1 MGDDVP
7 VHSLVRWAMVI
18 AAAIVAAWFGLGWI
32 QARDLGRAT
41 ALISA
46 GKLGPRQSRAA
57 ASLLN
62 TAGWLNPDRS
72 VDIARAQLDDGLHQ
86 LAPALTI
93 MKGITAA
100 EPLNLEAWRELGVVA
115 THNHQRALAQTAFTH
130 VLRLVGY
137 RH

>member
-7 VHSLVRWAMVI
+7 VHSLVRWAMVMG
-18 AAAIVAAWFGLGWI
+18 AAVVAAWFGLGWV

-46 GKLGPRQSRAA
+46 GKLSAGRAGTA

-62 TAGWLNPDRS
+62 TAGRLNPDRS
-72 VDIARAQLDDGLHQ
+72 VDIARAQLLDDRHE
-86 LAPALTI
+86 LAPALRI
-93 MKGITAA
+93 MKEVTAA

-115 THNHQRALAQTAFTH
+115 THDHQRHLAQTAFTH